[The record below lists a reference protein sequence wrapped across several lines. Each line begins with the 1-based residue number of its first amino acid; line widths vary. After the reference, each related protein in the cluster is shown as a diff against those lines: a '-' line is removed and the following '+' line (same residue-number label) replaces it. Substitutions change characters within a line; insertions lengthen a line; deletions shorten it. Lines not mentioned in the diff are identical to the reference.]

1 MKTSTNFL
9 LVTVTIVF
17 MAFGCEAKNEENL
30 KSQTIDCMSDE
41 DTVSIEI
48 SPLGELGFGAD
59 TLAYQN
65 NCGTAINYKGKQF
78 IIQSDN
84 DYNELMVYAECLLI
98 SSWPQV
104 DFKEY
109 TLLAGVA
116 ITGTICK
123 IITEQS
129 VKIICKENK
138 IVYYVKIEG
147 GGLTALGAVFYW
159 ALIPKTSSEQEIEFE
174 ILVE

>member
-1 MKTSTNFL
+1 MKAIFICGI
-9 LVTVTIVF
+9 IVLT
-17 MAFGCEAKNEENL
+17 AFSCETNEESL
-30 KSQTIDCMSDE
+30 KSQTIDCMSNE

-65 NCGTAINYKGKQF
+65 NCGTAINFKDKQF

-98 SSWPQV
+98 ASWPQV
-104 DFKEY
+104 NFKEY

-116 ITGTICK
+116 ITGTIS

-129 VKIICKENK
+129 VKLICKENK

-147 GGLTALGAVFYW
+147 GGLTAIGTVFYW
-159 ALIPKTSSEQEIEFE
+159 VLIPKTSSEQEIKFE
-174 ILVE
+174 ILME

>member
-1 MKTSTNFL
+1 MKILILCGIIILTAFSCETN
-9 LVTVTIVF
+9 
-17 MAFGCEAKNEENL
+17 EKNL
-30 KSQTIDCMSDE
+30 KSQTIDCMSNE

-48 SPLGELGFGAD
+48 NPLGELGFGAD

-65 NCGTAINYKGKQF
+65 NCGAAINYKGKQF

-98 SSWPQV
+98 SNWPQV

-116 ITGTICK
+116 ITGTIS

-129 VKIICKENK
+129 VKLICKENK

-147 GGLTALGAVFYW
+147 GGLTAIGTVFYW
-159 ALIPKTSSEQEIEFE
+159 VLIPKTSSEQEIKFE
-174 ILVE
+174 ILME